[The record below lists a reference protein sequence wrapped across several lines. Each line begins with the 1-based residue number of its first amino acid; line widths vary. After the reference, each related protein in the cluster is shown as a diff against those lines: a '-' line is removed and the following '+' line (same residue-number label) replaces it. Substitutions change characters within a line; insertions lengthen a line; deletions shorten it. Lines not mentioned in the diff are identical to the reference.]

1 MKYHIIGAHA
11 ALNNLTGNNVSLSS
25 CCRVFNAETSGFQII
40 TVQTSA
46 GALIG
51 DIHLNFGQSI
61 DIHKDPSD
69 VLLTDGGVVFA
80 TPVALNA

>member
-1 MKYHIIGAHA
+1 MKYHIIGAHS
-11 ALNNLTGNNVSLSS
+11 ALNNVAGDNVGSSS
-25 CCRVFNAETSGFQII
+25 CVRVFNAGTNGFQII

-69 VLLTDGGVVFA
+69 VLLADGGVVFA